1 MPISQRSRQRPSGRR
16 VVALGEKL
24 DQCAHAGWLVP
35 TARRAGQKTSF
46 IRFVLRRPGGY
57 VEVSEP
63 DPIPNS
69 VVKRLRADGTSS

>member
-1 MPISQRSRQRPSGRR
+1 
-16 VVALGEKL
+16 VL
-24 DQCAHAGWLVP
+24 
-35 TARRAGQKTSF
+35 SF
-46 IRFVLRRPGGY
+46 IQSVLRWPGGY

>member
-1 MPISQRSRQRPSGRR
+1 MFIQCARASLLCKRA
-16 VVALGEKL
+16 VALRMPRAQIQRGLRGAEKKSSL
-24 DQCAHAGWLVP
+24 ILIL
-35 TARRAGQKTSF
+35 T
-46 IRFVLRRPGGY
+46 VLRRPGGY

>member
-1 MPISQRSRQRPSGRR
+1 M
-16 VVALGEKL
+16 
-24 DQCAHAGWLVP
+24 
-35 TARRAGQKTSF
+35 F
-46 IRFVLRRPGGY
+46 IRKDHEFAERDPRVKPEDCALALLVLGFIHKSVLRRSGGY

>member
-1 MPISQRSRQRPSGRR
+1 MLIYCAYASWLCQRLRERPIGPTRGR
-16 VVALGEKL
+16 AE
-24 DQCAHAGWLVP
+24 
-35 TARRAGQKTSF
+35 RRIKTGFIQKS
-46 IRFVLRRPGGY
+46 VLRWSGGY